1 MSLLLPLGLL
11 GLIGVAA
18 LILIYIIKPNYQ
30 QKFVSSTY
38 IWKLSLKYKKKRI
51 PVSKLRNI
59 LLFLCQA
66 LLLISFA
73 FMLAKPVIPFIAETP
88 KDEKV
93 AVIDASAGMLLE
105 DQGKTR
111 FERAV
116 EEVKVLASATLA
128 KENGAIS
135 VILAGEKAS
144 VLVSRESENLEEVE
158 RALDALTSETL
169 ACTYGTADV
178 DGAAALAED
187 ILKQNSQTEVL
198 FYTATTYVD
207 KGSFTV
213 VDVSAEADWNVA
225 ILGCTPVLE
234 ETNVYSFPVTV
245 GCYGK
250 TKPVTVTVEI
260 YNANETTGVLRAE
273 KTEYFSEA
281 EPEKTLS
288 FSSEDFPGGAGI
300 VSYDYVYVTV
310 NEEDSFRKDNTF
322 SVYGGTRPT
331 VKIQYASSLANN
343 FFGGVFRTLRQTK
356 KAQWSIE
363 YTSVSAADA
372 KTEGYDLYVFEHNM
386 PKVLPKDGVVL
397 LVDPDKAPE
406 GADFTVG
413 KTITVDS
420 KSTLASGEAHALT
433 RGLDASRITV
443 AQYKE
448 ILSPNGYTELMY
460 YEGNPVLLVNEE
472 GDAPV
477 VVLSVDLRKSNL
489 ALMPD
494 FPMFLFNLFDRYLPA
509 TLSKAAF
516 EVGEETTVTARGTD
530 LTIEGPTGKTEYDES
545 SASLSLSVPGDYT
558 VTQKNL
564 KNELLIDRFFVHV
577 PASESNITKQVDALP
592 KIYTA
597 PTTEQK
603 NTDLLVYIAAGA
615 LALLVIEWLLHSKE
629 NI

>member
-66 LLLISFA
+66 LLLVSFA

-105 DQGKTR
+105 DEGKTR

-116 EEVKVLASATLA
+116 EEVRTLASATLS

-135 VILAGEKAS
+135 IILAGEKAS
-144 VLVSRESENLEEVE
+144 ILVSRESENLEAVE
-158 RALDALTSETL
+158 QALDALTSETL
-169 ACTYGTADV
+169 ACTYGTADI
-178 DGAAALAED
+178 DGAASLAED
-187 ILKQNSQTEVL
+187 ILKQNSQTEIL

-225 ILGCTPVLE
+225 VLGCTPTLE
-234 ETNVYSFPVTV
+234 ETNVYAFPVTV

-260 YNANETTGVLRAE
+260 YNANGVNGVLRAE
-273 KTEYFSEA
+273 KTEYFSDA
-281 EPEKTLS
+281 DPEKTLS
-288 FSSEDFPGGAGI
+288 FASQDFPGGAGI

-343 FFGGVFRTLRQTK
+343 FFGGVFRTLRQAK
-356 KAQWSIE
+356 KTQWSIE
-363 YTSVSAADA
+363 YTATSAADA
-372 KTEGYDLYVFEHNM
+372 KTEGFDLYVFEHSM

-406 GADFTVG
+406 AAGFTVG
-413 KTITVDS
+413 KTIAVDS

-433 RGLDASRITV
+433 RGMDASRITV

-448 ILSPNGYTELMY
+448 ILSPDGYTELMY

-509 TLSKAAF
+509 TLSKASF
-516 EVGEETTVTARGTD
+516 EVGEETTVTARGAN
-530 LTIEGPTGKTEYDES
+530 LTIEGPAGKTEYDES
-545 SASLSLSVPGDYT
+545 SANLSLSVPGDYT
-558 VTQKNL
+558 VTQKNR

-577 PASESNITKQVDALP
+577 PASESNVTKQVDALP

-615 LALLVIEWLLHSKE
+615 LALLAIEWLLHSKE